1 MENNEKVEDG
11 NQSHGAKDETVDT
24 KQNNGNSK
32 THKEDRLSNQ
42 NLFPIEQEKEVH
54 KHYFVRSISAVEDGI
69 STRSNASYKK
79 KIKDSAEAL
88 EHALAQLGHFDLYQK
103 YALFLLC
110 IPNLFSAMY
119 SLNYV
124 FVADQIP
131 FR

>member
-1 MENNEKVEDG
+1 MENNEKTEDS
-11 NQSHGAKDETVDT
+11 NQSGVKDETVDT

-42 NLFPIEQEKEVH
+42 NVFPIEQDKEVQ
-54 KHYFVRSISAVEDGI
+54 KNYFIRSISTVEDGI
-69 STRSNASYKK
+69 STRSNTSYKK
-79 KIKDSAEAL
+79 KIMDSAEAL
-88 EHALAQLGHFDLYQK
+88 EHALLQLGHFDLYQK